1 MTEQPGRRAYEGEV
15 YQQAHNATGLG
26 DNFFTAPIAS
36 VTARQDAARYSE
48 MQERRLV
55 HGQETRGDAPGPDA
69 HYLGYPHQQLYNM
82 VNVDLDADT
91 IDQRGRIANEM
102 GNWLSEVRAQADR
115 ATSTER
121 AAWQGP
127 AAEQAHGFVKG
138 TADWMDGTAQASWL
152 ASNRYS
158 QQAAAASNAKNAMPD
173 PVPFDQ
179 AAEMEAARRH
189 FQSGNISDL
198 TQGARMLEQMEA
210 KQRAA
215 QEAHEHAAR
224 VLESMDSTYYETA
237 STQPTFT
244 PPPTMSGQQ
253 GTSASGFT
261 GTPTVIG
268 GSAPLPSAGAG
279 GVPISGGGGVPA
291 PGSPGHLTSSSPI
304 TGQGPNGGTS
314 GGGGYGTPR
323 PGGSGPIGGAL
334 GPGGAGLGRL
344 GSETTR
350 EPRGRSG
357 SPRANFAGGRVSGG
371 GYSPGKGGAAGGGSA
386 GGRLGSAAPG
396 GKAAG
401 EPGAGKSTGT
411 GSTGPKG
418 ESLARGGA
426 AASGARAGAA
436 GMGPMGAGG
445 RGKKEEDEERKSA
458 EYLQEA
464 DPESIFGSRP
474 AEGPDGEK
482 ITPPV
487 IGEKSR

>member
-1 MTEQPGRRAYEGEV
+1 MTKQPGQRTYEAEV
-15 YQQAHNATGLG
+15 YQQAHDATGLG
-26 DNFFTAPIAS
+26 DNFFTAPIADA
-36 VTARQDAARYSE
+36 TAQHDAARYSVS
-48 MQERRLV
+48 QGQNLAR
-55 HGQETRGDAPGPDA
+55 GQEMRGDAPGPDA
-69 HYLGYPHQQLYNM
+69 HYLGYPHQQLYDM

-102 GNWLSEVRAQADR
+102 GNWLSEVRTQADR
-115 ATSTER
+115 ATQAEG

-179 AAEMEAARRH
+179 AAEMEAARQH
-189 FQSGNISDL
+189 FQSGNIADL
-198 TQGARMLEQMEA
+198 TEGARMLEQMEA

-215 QEAHEHAAR
+215 QEAHEQAAR

-237 STQPTFT
+237 SSQPAFT
-244 PPPTMSGQQ
+244 PPPTMSGDQ
-253 GTSASGFT
+253 GTSASGFS
-261 GTPTVIG
+261 GTQNVVG
-268 GSAPLPSAGAG
+268 GSAPLPPASAG
-279 GVPISGGGGVPA
+279 GVPISGSGGVPTA
-291 PGSPGHLTSSSPI
+291 GSPGHLSSSSPI
-304 TGQGPNGGTS
+304 TGQGPGGGTS
-314 GGGGYGTPR
+314 GGGGFSTPR
-323 PGGSGPIGGAL
+323 PGGGGTIGGTL
-334 GPGGAGLGRL
+334 GPGGAGLGRV

-350 EPRGRSG
+350 GPRGRGG

-371 GYSPGKGGAAGGGSA
+371 GYSPGKGGSAGGGSA

-396 GKAAG
+396 SKGA

-411 GSTGPKG
+411 GSTGPKS
-418 ESLARGGA
+418 ESIARGGA
-426 AASGARAGAA
+426 AASGARGGAT

-445 RGKKEEDEERKSA
+445 RGKKEEDEEKKSA

-474 AEGPDGEK
+474 TEGPNGEK

-487 IGEKSR
+487 IGEKGK